1 MIPKKSSKLY
11 KEIAEE
17 LQIDESLV
25 EDFIEFYYKAI
36 RDQMTMLKHPRI
48 NVDGL
53 GHFVV
58 KPIMVQQTIPKI
70 EKALESHDT
79 STFNAYFNKKGKEV
93 KLEQLKELQKKLE
106 SEAERKLNHQKRKD
120 EYTQANMDGAPQ
132 DNGGN

>member
-11 KEIAEE
+11 KEIAED
-17 LQIDESLV
+17 LQLEESLV

-36 RDQMTMLKHPRI
+36 RENMTQLKYPRL
-48 NVDGL
+48 NVEGL
-53 GHFVV
+53 GHFVI
-58 KPIMVQQTIPKI
+58 KPVLVQQTIPKI
-70 EKALESHDT
+70 EKSLESHDT

-93 KLEQLKELQKKLE
+93 KLEQLKELQKKID
-106 SEAERKLNHQKRKD
+106 SEVERKLNHQKKRD